1 MRKDDL
7 LDLAL
12 DGRDVDAPAD
22 VRELAEL
29 ADALRRTWD
38 VAPSPRAGKG
48 WGLAMEAFRAGDPGS
63 SNGHVVSRAAPIR
76 RRFLTA
82 ATLAAVLVIGLAG
95 GAVAGS
101 QQAIPGDALYP
112 VKMLVE
118 RARLASAGDS
128 VAEARVL
135 LEQAR
140 ERLEEVE
147 RARSKGDAEAAA
159 EAASGYDEALVA
171 FGLRVA
177 DARAQGLPIDSLVQ
191 AAESF
196 PPGQAV
202 SDMTPGSGDGSLL
215 PSDEDDDEGGPPSD
229 DEGNDNG
236 NGKAKGHGKDK
247 GNQGN
252 QREPGNEKGDKPS
265 APEEPEETDDPEDE
279 KVKGENTGD
288 DEGDDASD
296 EPEAEEAEEF
306 EDQQNDGEDEEEA
319 KKPKPPKPT
328 PSPKPSGPGKKGN
341 VVARTYLTRTAG
353 A

>member
-101 QQAIPGDALYP
+101 QEAIPGDALYP

-147 RARSKGDAEAAA
+147 RARAEGDDEAAA
-159 EAASGYDEALVA
+159 EAASGYEDALAA

-191 AAESF
+191 ASESF

-202 SDMTPGSGDGSLL
+202 SDMTPGAGDGSLL
-215 PSDEDDDEGGPPSD
+215 PTDEDEEDDESSG
-229 DEGNDNG
+229 DETDGDEQDE
-236 NGKAKGHGKDK
+236 GKAKGKSKGK
-247 GNQGN
+247 GANQG
-252 QREPGNEKGDKPS
+252 QPGNDNNNNPAMPS
-265 APEEPEETDDPEDE
+265 DDPKNK
-279 KVKGENTGD
+279 KVKGEDTGD
-288 DEGDDASD
+288 DEGDAPDD
-296 EPEAEEAEEF
+296 ESEAEEAEDAQDA
-306 EDQQNDGEDEEEA
+306 EDDGIDGEDEEEA

-341 VVARTYLTRTAG
+341 VVVARTYLT
-353 A
+353 